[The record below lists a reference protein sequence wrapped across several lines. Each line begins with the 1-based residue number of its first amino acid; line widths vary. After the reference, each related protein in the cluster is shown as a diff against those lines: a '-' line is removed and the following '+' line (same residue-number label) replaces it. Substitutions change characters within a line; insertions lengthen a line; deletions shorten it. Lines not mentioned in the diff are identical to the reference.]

1 MNCQIEN
8 IFSGQII
15 LVINFHLFLI
25 DSSRRRKRSIR
36 NSIWSIV
43 KRIKRGIEKLVDT
56 YIYHTLYKINNI
68 STTGGSV
75 HKTIDQIVKDMIADI
90 DNRLNKPKKKDL
102 GGYVCLE
109 LSVEKYL
116 CISCITHSH

>member
-15 LVINFHLFLI
+15 LVINVHLFLI

-90 DNRLNKPKKKDL
+90 DNRLNNPKKKDL
-102 GGYVCLE
+102 GGYV
-109 LSVEKYL
+109 
-116 CISCITHSH
+116 

>member
-36 NSIWSIV
+36 NSIWLTV

-102 GGYVCLE
+102 GGYV
-109 LSVEKYL
+109 
-116 CISCITHSH
+116 

>member
-1 MNCQIEN
+1 MDCKIEN

-36 NSIWSIV
+36 NSMWSIV

-102 GGYVCLE
+102 GGYV
-109 LSVEKYL
+109 
-116 CISCITHSH
+116 

>member
-36 NSIWSIV
+36 NSMWSIV

-102 GGYVCLE
+102 GGYV
-109 LSVEKYL
+109 
-116 CISCITHSH
+116 

>member
-102 GGYVCLE
+102 GGYV
-109 LSVEKYL
+109 
-116 CISCITHSH
+116 

>member
-36 NSIWSIV
+36 NRIWSIV

-102 GGYVCLE
+102 GGYV
-109 LSVEKYL
+109 
-116 CISCITHSH
+116 